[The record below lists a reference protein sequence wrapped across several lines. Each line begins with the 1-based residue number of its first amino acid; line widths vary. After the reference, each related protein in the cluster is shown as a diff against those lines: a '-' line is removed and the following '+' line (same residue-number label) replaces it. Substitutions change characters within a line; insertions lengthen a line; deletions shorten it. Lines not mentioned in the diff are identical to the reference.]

1 MRKKKAVT
9 ICIVCIILC
18 ITAICGCTQ
27 TKIDPEKIQVPEDFA
42 FSITWNVYG
51 ISSYDSKTGTL
62 VKTWDA
68 THPEDYITTLQL
80 TEDELKSVY
89 IKLTRDIDLYSF
101 TEKYNPFRR
110 GYDSRP
116 TQTIIVSIEENG
128 KSKTVTCENIAFGD
142 EKWMKNKK
150 ARNFMRVKN
159 EIVDIITDT
168 DEWKALPDYEFG
180 YD

>member
-1 MRKKKAVT
+1 MNKIK
-9 ICIVCIILC
+9 IFSLIVISIILLFSF
-18 ITAICGCTQ
+18 TVFNQ
-27 TKIDPEKIQVPEDFA
+27 TTYDPSSVAVPEDFS
-42 FSITWNVYG
+42 FSITWDCYG

-80 TEDELKSVY
+80 TKDELKSVY

-101 TEKYNPFRR
+101 TEKYNPFRM

-116 TQTIIVSIEENG
+116 TQTIILSIEENG
-128 KSKTVTCENIAFGD
+128 KSKTVICENIAFGD